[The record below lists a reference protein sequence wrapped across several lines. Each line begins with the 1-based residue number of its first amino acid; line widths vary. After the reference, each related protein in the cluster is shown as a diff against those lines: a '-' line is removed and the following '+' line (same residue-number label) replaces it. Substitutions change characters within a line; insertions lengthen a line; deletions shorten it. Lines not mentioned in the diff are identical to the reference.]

1 MPRRPANSNQ
11 TRPTPLGPTAPRR
24 RPGSPVVQADAG
36 LAPVRAFSKVLRQ
49 RELAQAA
56 RQGGSRP
63 RQRRNPAAEAL
74 RSSVAAIRSSDETA
88 NPVVAGPATTAAA
101 ASPLTSRP
109 ASGGPAGRRVRPV
122 AAQVI
127 RTAARANTAAGS
139 LHPLSHPAANAA
151 LRAYEERIK
160 GAFDRIVPVL
170 KRLSALQ
177 HEPDFVGQAQ
187 RLAQAELGYELPL
200 PILETAWTSQLDM
213 RTLYAWCVFEAYE
226 QTSISFF
233 EADPR
238 AAEAGSPDAEAFE
251 AFLLDCGFH
260 LLDVTPC
267 ADGRLAHAIAYA
279 LRLPFSAVRRRPHA
293 GAMFDVENTVDRWV
307 KTEHRR
313 YREAIPNPAHADTR
327 YLKTV
332 VYHFSSV
339 DPCHEGCAAHG
350 SDDKAAAAQG
360 LQRLQDFQQ
369 AVENSFCC
377 GASVDLLLIGMDTDT
392 DAIRVHVPGRDGR
405 TDLTQW
411 LDARDVY
418 EATRQLSPEAG
429 RERIEQLVLQAA
441 AASPDPG
448 MVRLIA
454 RLIEHNL
461 SQIDYVRQ
469 YHGGHYADAGH
480 AERFIGVG
488 IGFKEIH
495 LRNLTYFAHMDT
507 VEEGAPDLDVGV
519 KIFKGLNVSRGLPIP
534 VVLRFDY
541 HGAVPG
547 ARERAIRHCERVQA
561 AIESRYAELCG
572 QGLLHTLLTIRDRDR
587 PVPAETVSSSITF
600 NTGGGH

>member
-1 MPRRPANSNQ
+1 MRRRSANVE
-11 TRPTPLGPTAPRR
+11 RPLAPTAPRR
-24 RPGSPVVQADAG
+24 GTVASGEANPEATSGLSPVSG
-36 LAPVRAFSKVLRQ
+36 LSKVVVQ
-49 RELAQAA
+49 RELANAA
-56 RQGGSRP
+56 RQ
-63 RQRRNPAAEAL
+63 AKAEQPSA
-74 RSSVAAIRSSDETA
+74 
-88 NPVVAGPATTAAA
+88 
-101 ASPLTSRP
+101 
-109 ASGGPAGRRVRPV
+109 RRVRPV
-122 AAQVI
+122 ATQVVI
-127 RTAARANTAAGS
+127 RPAGS
-139 LHPLSHPAANAA
+139 SLSGRVSSGGGLHPLSNGQANAA
-151 LRAYEERIK
+151 LRAYEQRTL

-170 KRLSALQ
+170 KQLSALQ
-177 HEPDFVGQAQ
+177 HEPDFVQQAQ
-187 RLAQAELGYELPL
+187 RLAEAELGHPL
-200 PILETAWTSQLDM
+200 PQPVLDTAWTSQLDM
-213 RTLYAWCVFEAYE
+213 RTLFAWCVFEAYE
-226 QTSISFF
+226 QTSLAFF
-233 EADPR
+233 NEDPL
-238 AAEAGSPDAEAFE
+238 AGQAGSPDAQRFD
-251 AFLLDCGFH
+251 AFLLECGFH

-279 LRLPFSAVRRRPHA
+279 LRLPFSSVRRRSHA

-313 YREAIPNPAHADTR
+313 YREGQPNPAHDDTR
-327 YLKTV
+327 YLKVV
-332 VYHFSSV
+332 VYHFSSK

-360 LQRLQDFQQ
+360 LQRLKDFQQ

-392 DAIRVHVPGRDGR
+392 DAIRVHVPGRDGS
-405 TDLTQW
+405 TDLETW

-418 EATRQLSPEAG
+418 EQTRSLPADQA
-429 RERIEQLVLQAA
+429 RERVLELVQAAA

-448 MVRLIA
+448 MVRLVA

-469 YHGGHYADAGH
+469 YHGGSYSDFGH

-488 IGFKEIH
+488 IGFKEVH
-495 LRNLTYFAHMDT
+495 LRNLTYFAYMDT

-519 KIFKGLNVSRGLPIP
+519 KIFSGLNVSRGLPIP

-547 ARERAIRHCERVQA
+547 ARERAVSHCQRVKA
-561 AIESRYAELCG
+561 AIEARYGDLCQ
-572 QGLLHTLLTIRDRDR
+572 QGLLHTLLTVRDRDR
-587 PVPAETVSSSITF
+587 AVPAETIGSSITF